1 MIFTNKYESS
11 FLPKGIIS
19 IIFLSSIL
27 LSYHIMFT
35 EEAHLISWLAPYKA
49 NGLVTRKILLL
60 SCFCIYFLR
69 ILGTLFIFYRR
80 KMYWT
85 EALVIMN
92 IMPWIF
98 PYVAFIGGNQNSP
111 LGAMDF
117 IGLSLFLLGSYLNT
131 KSEYSRHV
139 WKKNMENKGQ
149 LYTQGLFKYARNIN
163 YLGDVILFTGLV
175 IIAANPILLLVPIS
189 MGLFFIGYLIPSK
202 EKYMKHKYGTAFD
215 EYARITKALI
225 PMIY

>member
-11 FLPKGIIS
+11 FLPKSVIS
-19 IIFLSSIL
+19 VIFLSSIII
-27 LSYHIMFT
+27 SSHIMFT
-35 EEAHLISWLAPYKA
+35 EAAHLISWLKPYKA
-49 NGLVTRKILLL
+49 NGNVARKILLL

-85 EALVIMN
+85 EAFVIMN

-117 IGLSLFLLGSYLNT
+117 IGGSLFLLGSFLNT
-131 KSEYSRHV
+131 KSEYSRHI
-139 WKKNMENKGQ
+139 WKKNIENKGRI
-149 LYTQGLFKYARNIN
+149 YTQGLFKYARNIN
-163 YLGDVILFTGLV
+163 YLGDIILFTGLV
-175 IIAANPILLLVPIS
+175 VIASNLKLLVIPIS

-202 EKYMKHKYGTAFD
+202 EKYLKQRYGAAFD
-215 EYARITKALI
+215 EYARITKTLI
-225 PMIY
+225 PIIY

>member
-1 MIFTNKYESS
+1 M
-11 FLPKGIIS
+11 IIS
-19 IIFLSSIL
+19 FVHPKL
-27 LSYHIMFT
+27 T
-35 EEAHLISWLAPYKA
+35 
-49 NGLVTRKILLL
+49 
-60 SCFCIYFLR
+60 
-69 ILGTLFIFYRR
+69 
-80 KMYWT
+80 
-85 EALVIMN
+85 
-92 IMPWIF
+92 
-98 PYVAFIGGNQNSP
+98 
-111 LGAMDF
+111 
-117 IGLSLFLLGSYLNT
+117 LNT
-131 KSEYSRHV
+131 KSEYSRHI

-163 YLGDVILFTGLV
+163 YLGDIILFTGLV